1 MHDRVIKQAVA
12 AIAAM
17 RELPSS
23 GMVARC
29 VSAASASGLDCQDWT
44 YAALEEL
51 VRVIIKEMREPTTE
65 MLKGGTLAYGTAGQG
80 FLTGAWRAMIDAALA
95 D

>member
-1 MHDRVIKQAVA
+1 
-12 AIAAM
+12 M
-17 RELPSS
+17 RELPNS

-51 VRVIIKEMREPTTE
+51 VRIIIKEMREPTEE
-65 MLKGGTLAYGTAGQG
+65 MLRSASPMGVED
-80 FLTGAWRAMIDAALA
+80 WRVMIDTALA